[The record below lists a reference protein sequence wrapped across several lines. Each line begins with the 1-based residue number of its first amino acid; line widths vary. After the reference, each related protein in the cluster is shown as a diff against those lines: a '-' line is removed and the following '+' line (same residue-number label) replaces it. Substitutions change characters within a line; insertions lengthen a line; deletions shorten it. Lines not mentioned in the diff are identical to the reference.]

1 MYCFR
6 SELNSWT
13 IPAVQLSET
22 SKVQS
27 EMEIFLPS
35 LNLKEKPDVLDKNL
49 NHVVNRDLNRGQTFR
64 PRFDVPIIH
73 EAVT

>member
-1 MYCFR
+1 M
-6 SELNSWT
+6 NSWT

-27 EMEIFLPS
+27 EMEISLPS

-64 PRFDVPIIH
+64 PLFDVPIIH